1 MPHIRGM
8 SAARRALGELGERVA
23 ARWLTSK
30 GWWIRAR
37 RYRNGHRDIDIV
49 AQQQRTVV
57 FVEVKARAGAQF
69 GDPVEAVDWRKQ
81 RELRRS
87 AQVWISRHGLPGEDY
102 RFDVIGILKT
112 GSAVKVKHVPNA
124 FDAGDS
130 IC

>member
-1 MPHIRGM
+1 M
-8 SAARRALGELGERVA
+8 SKAKKELGELGERIA
-23 ARWLTSK
+23 AKWLATK

-49 AQQQRTVV
+49 AQQRRTVV
-57 FVEVKARAGAQF
+57 FVEVKARSGLDF

-87 AQVWISRHGLPGEDY
+87 AQVWLARHGLPGEDY
-102 RFDVIGILKT
+102 RFDVIGVVRT
-112 GSAVKVKHVPNA
+112 GTGVKVKHVVNA

-130 IC
+130 LC

>member
-1 MPHIRGM
+1 MPQIRGM

-23 ARWLTSK
+23 ARWLAKK

-57 FVEVKARAGAQF
+57 FVEVKARSGVQF

-102 RFDVIGILKT
+102 RFDVIGVLTT
-112 GSAVKVKHVPNA
+112 GSGIKVKHIPNA